1 MIVKGEL
8 FDGEPTGGRKEKGNG
23 GGEMNITGLHYK

>member
-8 FDGEPTGGRKEKGNG
+8 FTYNSR
-23 GGEMNITGLHYK
+23 